1 MQQQR
6 FLKLLCS
13 ALVFSAV
20 SFSACNN
27 SEDKTT
33 TTHETMADTSSS
45 NKAVTHAMATLSG
58 TKPDTVVTGSLH
70 FYQEGSKVK
79 MTLDITVTSKANQSV
94 AVHFH
99 DHGDC
104 GDMGKGAMGHWNPT
118 GSNHGKW
125 GSASF
130 HSGDIGN
137 ISLDANGHGSLEL
150 ETDLWSL
157 GGDAKTD
164 ILNRAVIIHSG
175 VDDYTT
181 QPTGNAGERI
191 GCAVIKAAP

>member
-1 MQQQR
+1 MQQQM

-20 SFSACNN
+20 SFSSCNN
-27 SEDKTT
+27 SKDKTT
-33 TTHETMADTSSS
+33 TTHDAMSDSSS
-45 NKAVTHAMATLSG
+45 SKAVSHAVATLSG
-58 TKPDTVVTGSLH
+58 TKPDTVVTGSIQ
-70 FYQEGSKVK
+70 FDQEGSKVK
-79 MTLDITVTSKANQSV
+79 MKLDITVPSKANQSV
-94 AVHFH
+94 AIHLH

-104 GDMGKGAMGHWNPT
+104 GNMGKGAMGHWNPT

-137 ISLDANGHGSLEL
+137 ISLDAKGHGTLEL

-157 GGDAKTD
+157 GGDAKTN
-164 ILNRAVIIHSG
+164 ILDRSVIIHSG

-191 GCAVIKAAP
+191 GCAVIKAVP

>member
-1 MQQQR
+1 MQPLMFQ
-6 FLKLLCS
+6 KLLCS
-13 ALVFSAV
+13 ALVISAV

-33 TTHETMADTSSS
+33 TTQEVMTDTSTI
-45 NKAVTHAMATLSG
+45 NAVSHAEAMLSG
-58 TKPDTVVTGSLH
+58 TKPDTVVTGSLK
-70 FYQEGSKVK
+70 FDQDGNKVK
-79 MTLDITVTSKANQSV
+79 MTLDITVISKANQSV

-118 GSNHGKW
+118 SANHGKW

-137 ISLDANGHGSLEL
+137 ISLDANGHGSMEL

-157 GGDAKTD
+157 GGDAKTN
-164 ILNRAVIIHSG
+164 ILNRSIIIHSG

-191 GCAVIKAAP
+191 GCGVIKGGQ

>member
-1 MQQQR
+1 MQQPK
-6 FLKLLCS
+6 FFKLLCS
-13 ALVFSAV
+13 AVVFSTV
-20 SFSACNN
+20 CFTACNN

-33 TTHETMADTSSS
+33 TTHDAMSADTSTM
-45 NKAVTHAMATLSG
+45 AVSHAIATLSG
-58 TKPDTVVTGSLH
+58 TKPDTVVTGSIQ
-70 FYQEGSKVK
+70 FDQDGSKVK
-79 MTLDITVTSKANQSV
+79 MTLDITVLSKANQSV

-118 GSNHGKW
+118 GTNHGKW

-137 ISLDANGHGSLEL
+137 ISLDAKGHGSLEL

-157 GGDAKTD
+157 GGDAKTN
-164 ILNRAVIIHSG
+164 ILNRSVIIHSG

-181 QPTGNAGERI
+181 QPTGNAGQRI
-191 GCAVIKAAP
+191 GCAVIKALP

>member
-1 MQQQR
+1 MQQPM
-6 FLKLLCS
+6 FFKLLLS
-13 ALVFSAV
+13 AVVFSAV
-20 SFSACNN
+20 SFTACNN

-33 TTHETMADTSSS
+33 TTHEAMTADSSSTMAVS
-45 NKAVTHAMATLSG
+45 HAMATLSG
-58 TKPDTVVTGSLH
+58 TKPDTVVTGSIQ
-70 FYQEGSKVK
+70 FDQDGSKVK
-79 MTLDITVTSKANQSV
+79 MKLDITVLSKANQSV
-94 AVHFH
+94 ALHFH

-130 HSGDIGN
+130 HAGDIGN

-157 GGDAKTD
+157 GGDAKTN
-164 ILNRAVIIHSG
+164 ILNRSIIIHSG
-175 VDDYTT
+175 IDDYTT
-181 QPTGNAGERI
+181 QPTGNSGERI
-191 GCAVIKAAP
+191 GCAVIKAVP

>member
-1 MQQQR
+1 MQQPN

-13 ALVFSAV
+13 ALVISAV

-33 TTHETMADTSSS
+33 ITHDAVSDSSS
-45 NKAVTHAMATLSG
+45 KAVNHALATLSG
-58 TKPDTVVTGSLH
+58 TKPDTVVTGSLQ
-70 FYQEGSKVK
+70 FDQDGGKVK
-79 MTLDITVTSKANQSV
+79 MKLDITVPSKANQSV
-94 AVHFH
+94 AIHFH

-157 GGDAKTD
+157 GGDAKTN
-164 ILNRAVIIHSG
+164 ILDRSVIIHSG

-181 QPTGNAGERI
+181 QPTGSSGERI
-191 GCAVIKAAP
+191 GCAVIKALP